1 MKRTSLLKNFVE
13 SGVVLFPIFVGI
25 FRSRGKDP
33 LNKKLSGS
41 RRNSRKLGKR
51 NDIIRSGSFPIAEE
65 FLAKTGTFQYLLIPK
80 LMNFLY
86 IYFKP
91 RRLKLFALFLPTI
104 ISKEWLFDSTGK
116 SVIRLKRSV
125 PRIFSVVFR
134 VLCILLLKVTHGLYH
149 STSATIIRVS
159 PFQSELNQISNVP

>member
-1 MKRTSLLKNFVE
+1 MKVLISFV
-13 SGVVLFPIFVGI
+13 
-25 FRSRGKDP
+25 
-33 LNKKLSGS
+33 
-41 RRNSRKLGKR
+41 
-51 NDIIRSGSFPIAEE
+51 IIV
-65 FLAKTGTFQYLLIPK
+65 FQYLLIPK